1 MELEEREDAGLI
13 EVEWS
18 AEPYGTVK
26 MEAHYR
32 LYQKGSEN
40 FFDELDFARK
50 HFQQLYD
57 SFLEHL
63 FNEYNKNVNL
73 DVWDEETGKSE
84 RIVFS
89 IKEELHSYLGMAP
102 WIDIKSYEGQV
113 FWGLSFFEHNRLSI
127 EHGLCA
133 VFDKLDLLFI
143 DTYDFVGIVKNFK
156 YGYDGGF

>member
-32 LYQKGSEN
+32 LYQKDSEN
-40 FFDELDFARK
+40 FFDELDFARE

-63 FNEYNKNVNL
+63 FNEYNKNINL
-73 DVWDEETGKSE
+73 DVWDEETGESE

-89 IKEELHSYLGMAP
+89 RKEELHSYLGMMP
-102 WIDIKSYEGQV
+102 WIDIKSYEGKC
-113 FWGLSFFEHNRLSI
+113 FMGLSFFEHNRLSI

-133 VFDKLDLLFI
+133 VFDKLDLLFM
-143 DTYDFVGIVKNFK
+143 DAYDFVGIVDNFK
-156 YGYDGGF
+156 YGYHGGF

>member
-1 MELEEREDAGLI
+1 MELKEREDTGLI

-18 AEPYGTVK
+18 SESYGTVK

-40 FFDELDFARK
+40 FFDVLDFAK
-50 HFQQLYD
+50 EHFQQLYD
-57 SFLEHL
+57 RFLRHL
-63 FNEYNKNVNL
+63 FNEYNKNINL
-73 DVWDEETGKSE
+73 DVWNEETCKSE

-89 IKEELHSYLGMAP
+89 RKEELHSYLGMVP
-102 WIDIKSYEGQV
+102 CIDIKSYEGQV
-113 FWGLSFFEHNRLSI
+113 FLGLSFFEHNRLSI

-143 DTYDFVGIVKNFK
+143 DTYDFVGIVDNFK
-156 YGYDGGF
+156 YGYRGGF

>member
-1 MELEEREDAGLI
+1 MELEEREDEGLT

-18 AEPYGTVK
+18 SEPYGTVK

-32 LYQKGSEN
+32 LFQKGSEN
-40 FFDELDFARK
+40 FFDELDFARE

-63 FNEYNKNVNL
+63 FDEYNKNTNV

-84 RIVFS
+84 RLVFS
-89 IKEELHSYLGMAP
+89 RKEELHSYLGMAP
-102 WIDIKSYEGQV
+102 WIDIKSYERQV
-113 FWGLSFFEHNRLSI
+113 FLGLSFFEHNRLSI

-133 VFDKLDLLFI
+133 VFDKLDLLFM
-143 DTYDFVGIVKNFK
+143 DTYDFGGILDNFK
-156 YGYDGGF
+156 YGYHGGF